1 MPSQQIP
8 APNLAHPQEPNHVN
22 WRQGAVMGAF
32 GGISM
37 IAGAAITNLVPASI
51 PTAFTAGASATTWF
65 LTSYATPTIANAAL
79 GFGAATVGGVTA
91 TVAPP
96 IAVELAVGT
105 TAQYTFNTAYYLWNK
120 NQHQSPLMQ
129 KLTQIKGQ
137 FKKSNPRNP
146 MTLTLESW
154 EPDYILE
161 LGKLLN
167 EKLIGKAKGK
177 PLFKKI
183 EIDAGNMSLPQ
194 WESLL
199 SNGLGEFGTQHLA
212 IHNSNQLNQRIL
224 ISLYEKIT
232 QGTFQNLTTLDLSD
246 NHLTPQHLPWLEQI
260 AQKLNLETLILSN
273 NHFNLVEHAHSTEN
287 FKSFFSQLHQ
297 TMPALKKLEIKNIQL
312 HADSLSYLSPLFTQ
326 LSLLSHI
333 AFNQNNIGLNP
344 ITELLKN
351 KAHLGNMSLER
362 IVTGQNHHPQVEKLL
377 TIRSNALNALKDKL
391 SNSENTHSAFN
402 IHPLENEVFLFKLLK
417 FIVNEHD
424 STEKIQ

>member
-177 PLFKKI
+177 PLFKKLKL
-183 EIDAGNMSLPQ
+183 M
-194 WESLL
+194 
-199 SNGLGEFGTQHLA
+199 LA
-212 IHNSNQLNQRIL
+212 ICHSHNGKV
-224 ISLYEKIT
+224 Y
-232 QGTFQNLTTLDLSD
+232 
-246 NHLTPQHLPWLEQI
+246 
-260 AQKLNLETLILSN
+260 
-273 NHFNLVEHAHSTEN
+273 
-287 FKSFFSQLHQ
+287 
-297 TMPALKKLEIKNIQL
+297 
-312 HADSLSYLSPLFTQ
+312 
-326 LSLLSHI
+326 
-333 AFNQNNIGLNP
+333 
-344 ITELLKN
+344 
-351 KAHLGNMSLER
+351 
-362 IVTGQNHHPQVEKLL
+362 
-377 TIRSNALNALKDKL
+377 
-391 SNSENTHSAFN
+391 
-402 IHPLENEVFLFKLLK
+402 
-417 FIVNEHD
+417 
-424 STEKIQ
+424 